1 MLANHAWNTSFSWQ
15 NHIAKSGVVG
25 QRVIDQFDDQGFFVL
40 NNIFSA
46 DELARLTKITDAAQA
61 IAEAE
66 LKARSDN
73 KPTISELGAITFAAE
88 LARQY
93 SAIHE
98 FVRHPKIVGLC
109 ADLIGPDVR
118 MYHDQ
123 AVYKLSEKP
132 RRFPWHQDNGYL
144 YVEPQH
150 YLTCWIALTDA
161 TIENG
166 CPQVAKGLHRNGT
179 LSHYFVDGLGFE
191 CFETPPSE
199 PAIAEV
205 KAGGAVF
212 FSSLTPHLTGPNSTS
227 SVRKSYIVQYASATA
242 RVMEGDA
249 KKGPSISS
257 HSIADEPRGLPILVG
272 GRVAS

>member
-1 MLANHAWNTSFSWQ
+1 
-15 NHIAKSGVVG
+15 VVD
-25 QRVIDQFDDQGFFVL
+25 QKAIDQFDEQGFFVL
-40 NNIFSA
+40 NDIFNA

-93 SAIHE
+93 SVIHE

-109 ADLIGPDVR
+109 GDLIGPDVR

-166 CPQVAKGLHRNGT
+166 CPQVATGLHRNGT

-191 CFETPPSE
+191 CFEKPPSE

-227 SVRKSYIVQYASATA
+227 LVRKSYIVQYASSIA
-242 RVMEGDA
+242 RVMEGDS
-249 KKGPSISS
+249 KRGPSISS
-257 HSIADEPRGLPILVG
+257 HAIADEPRGLPILVD